1 MNRNCRCDSKY
12 LLNVATAFDGP
23 LRLRFNPRTN
33 PRRGK
38 GMPALGPRQ
47 VEPDAWQQWLKEGAT
62 LLWRRPG
69 LTVNWTAVSLFLFYM
84 SHRMSWPELRY
95 ASHFFLV
102 ALGLMLFVQLASA
115 VDNRRRTGWRQLV
128 PNNRDAILA
137 LGLAAALFAILTAF
151 GGLLGPLAQ
160 AFRQTVEGL
169 GFWSPLTADGL
180 PAAAPLDQLLLGP
193 LIVPGGTVGLALV
206 ATLALLLAFGQLFL
220 LPMMVL
226 HQPPLPPAM
235 VMSARAYP
243 LNPVPIMGLS
253 GIIMLAPALV
263 VVSLGWLGLVMV
275 PYAGSVLYV
284 AYRDVFLGEAEA
296 AGEALDD
303 DAEEIP
309 HGYPR

>member
-1 MNRNCRCDSKY
+1 
-12 LLNVATAFDGP
+12 
-23 LRLRFNPRTN
+23 
-33 PRRGK
+33 
-38 GMPALGPRQ
+38 MPALGPRQ
-47 VEPDAWQQWLKEGAT
+47 VEPDAWQHWLKEGGT

-69 LTVNWTAVSLFLFYM
+69 LSLKWAVVSLFLFYM

-102 ALGLMLFVQLASA
+102 ALGMMLFVQLASA
-115 VDNRRRTGWRQLV
+115 VDNRRPTGWRNLV
-128 PNNRDAILA
+128 PTNRDALLA

-151 GGLLGPLAQ
+151 TGVLSPIAD
-160 AFRQTVEGL
+160 AFRQAVEGL
-169 GFWSPLTADGL
+169 GFWSPITAEGL
-180 PAAAPLDQLLLGP
+180 PADAPLEQLLLGP
-193 LIVPGGTVGLALV
+193 VIVPGGTVGLALV

-243 LNPVPIMGLS
+243 LNPAPIMGLS
-253 GIIMLAPALV
+253 GVIMLAPALV
-263 VVSLGWLGLVMV
+263 VASLGWVGLIMV

-296 AGEALDD
+296 AGESLDD
-303 DAEEIP
+303 DGAEEVP
-309 HGYPR
+309 DGYP